1 MWLDCL
7 SDEQVSDIL
16 EVVKVGSRATDIVA
30 RLTLE
35 ETTKAALYVHQAIN
49 IGDGDDASVVIALDE
64 SKEEYDSCPQG
75 KCSEARTTCGRNTE
89 HRRCDVLAYPY
100 LPICKIVPP

>member
-30 RLTLE
+30 RLALE

-49 IGDGDDASVVIALDE
+49 IRDGDDASVAIALDE
-64 SKEEYDSCPQG
+64 SKEEYG
-75 KCSEARTTCGRNTE
+75 
-89 HRRCDVLAYPY
+89 
-100 LPICKIVPP
+100 

>member
-35 ETTKAALYVHQAIN
+35 ETTKAALYVHHAIN
-49 IGDGDDASVVIALDE
+49 IGDDDDASVAIALDE
-64 SKEEYDSCPQG
+64 SKEEYG
-75 KCSEARTTCGRNTE
+75 
-89 HRRCDVLAYPY
+89 
-100 LPICKIVPP
+100 

>member
-49 IGDGDDASVVIALDE
+49 IGDGDDASVAIALDE
-64 SKEEYDSCPQG
+64 SKEEYD
-75 KCSEARTTCGRNTE
+75 
-89 HRRCDVLAYPY
+89 
-100 LPICKIVPP
+100 

>member
-35 ETTKAALYVHQAIN
+35 ETTKAILYANKAIY
-49 IGDGDDASVVIALDE
+49 IDVGTSVATAVGKRK
-64 SKEEYDSCPQG
+64 SKQRLCI
-75 KCSEARTTCGRNTE
+75 R
-89 HRRCDVLAYPY
+89 V
-100 LPICKIVPP
+100 

>member
-35 ETTKAALYVHQAIN
+35 KTTKAALYVHQAIN
-49 IGDGDDASVVIALDE
+49 IGDGDDPSVAIALDE
-64 SKEEYDSCPQG
+64 SKEEYG
-75 KCSEARTTCGRNTE
+75 
-89 HRRCDVLAYPY
+89 
-100 LPICKIVPP
+100 

>member
-35 ETTKAALYVHQAIN
+35 KTTKAALYVHQAIN
-49 IGDGDDASVVIALDE
+49 IGDGDDAFVAIALDE
-64 SKEEYDSCPQG
+64 SKEEYG
-75 KCSEARTTCGRNTE
+75 
-89 HRRCDVLAYPY
+89 
-100 LPICKIVPP
+100 